1 MDIEI
6 RQGNH
11 RWIAE
16 IWEPERADWK
26 FREPYPEEVYIEMN
40 QWCIDTIGYHART
53 SYHVFEFEKRSDL
66 DWFILRW
73 N

>member
-16 IWEPERADWK
+16 IWEPERADWQ